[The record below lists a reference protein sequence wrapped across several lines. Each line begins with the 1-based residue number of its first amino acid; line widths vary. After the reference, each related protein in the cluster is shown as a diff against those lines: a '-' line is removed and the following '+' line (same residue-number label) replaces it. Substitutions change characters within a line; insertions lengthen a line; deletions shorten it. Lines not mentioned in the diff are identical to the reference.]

1 MNPSIFNPVPILLT
15 LCAMSGVLVH
25 DSRLDRAAA
34 SALPAQTSAITS
46 LEELKVNDLH
56 THAERVSFT
65 QNVAEPSIQPRNDN
79 DKKYVVQ
86 KKLTANTF
94 GSVYIWPSS

>member
-1 MNPSIFNPVPILLT
+1 
-15 LCAMSGVLVH
+15 MSGVLVH

-56 THAERVSFT
+56 AHAERVSFT